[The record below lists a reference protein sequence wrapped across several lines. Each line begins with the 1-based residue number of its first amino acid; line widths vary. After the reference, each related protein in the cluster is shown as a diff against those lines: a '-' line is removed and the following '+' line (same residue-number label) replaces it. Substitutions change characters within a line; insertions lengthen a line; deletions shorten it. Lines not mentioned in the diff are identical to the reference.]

1 MEQLLG
7 MTVFAEGE
15 AAADAAAAGAAGM
28 GMGGSIWGMLIPM
41 VLIFVIFYFMIIRPQ
56 RKKDK
61 QARDMINAIQV
72 GDDVLTIGGI
82 YGTVTR
88 IKDDT
93 FIIES
98 TPDKTPIHV
107 AKWGIKDV
115 LKYVEDK

>member
-1 MEQLLG
+1 MEQLFF
-7 MTVFAEGE
+7 MTAFAEPE
-15 AAADAAAAGAAGM
+15 AAADETAAATGT
-28 GMGGSIWGMLIPM
+28 GSILSMLIPM
-41 VLIFVIFYFMIIRPQ
+41 ALIFVVFYFMIIRPQ

-82 YGTVTR
+82 YGTVAR

-98 TPDKTPIHV
+98 TPDKTPIHI

>member
-1 MEQLLG
+1 MEQLFF
-7 MTVFAEGE
+7 MT
-15 AAADAAAAGAAGM
+15 AAAESGAAPAGTTTT
-28 GMGGSIWGMLIPM
+28 GMGGILGMLIPM
-41 VLIFVIFYFMIIRPQ
+41 ALIFVVFYFMIIRPQ

-61 QARDMINAIQV
+61 QAKDMINAIQV

-82 YGTVTR
+82 YGTVSR

-98 TPDKTPIHV
+98 SPDKTPIHV
-107 AKWGIKDV
+107 AKWAIKDV

>member
-1 MEQLLG
+1 MEQLFF
-7 MTVFAEGE
+7 MTAFAEPE
-15 AAADAAAAGAAGM
+15 AAATTEAAAATTGT
-28 GMGGSIWGMLIPM
+28 GSILSMLIPM
-41 VLIFVIFYFMIIRPQ
+41 ALIFVVFYFMIIRPQ

-82 YGTVTR
+82 YGTVAR

-98 TPDKTPIHV
+98 TPDKTPIHI

>member
-1 MEQLLG
+1 MGQLFCL
-7 MTVFAEGE
+7 TAFAEGE
-15 AAADAAAAGAAGM
+15 AAAGAAGAAAPGGM
-28 GMGGSIWGMLIPM
+28 GS
-41 VLIFVIFYFMIIRPQ
+41 VVFYFMIIRPQ

-82 YGTVTR
+82 YGTVSR

>member
-1 MEQLLG
+1 MGQLFCL
-7 MTVFAEGE
+7 TAFAEGE
-15 AAADAAAAGAAGM
+15 AAAGAAGAAAPGGM
-28 GMGGSIWGMLIPM
+28 GSIFGMLIPM
-41 VLIFVIFYFMIIRPQ
+41 VLIFVVFYFMIIRPQ

-82 YGTVTR
+82 YGTVSR